1 MAVPNSLLGPIL
13 GGLLGFLGAIG
24 AAIITFILSQRDRLR
39 RMDEERIEDDGGHE
53 LGHILHDNGFPHREI
68 ISAGGVMHHN
78 GHLSIERCI
87 EVSIAR
93 SRKRIVFGTR
103 HPVL

>member
-1 MAVPNSLLGPIL
+1 
-13 GGLLGFLGAIG
+13 
-24 AAIITFILSQRDRLR
+24 
-39 RMDEERIEDDGGHE
+39 MDEERIGKSTLPSLIVHAADAILEDDGGHE

-87 EVSIAR
+87 E
-93 SRKRIVFGTR
+93 GE
-103 HPVL
+103 